1 MAEVLEE
8 EGELLGH
15 HTQLFSLLRVH
26 VSVQESAGYRTELE
40 SCKHTEVQ
48 LPEETE
54 EGKESILTCCVRGME
69 SS

>member
-15 HTQLFSLLRVH
+15 HTQLLPLLRVH

-40 SCKHTEVQ
+40 SCKYTEVQ
-48 LPEETE
+48 LPGRQRR
-54 EGKESILTCCVRGME
+54 GKTCCVRGIE